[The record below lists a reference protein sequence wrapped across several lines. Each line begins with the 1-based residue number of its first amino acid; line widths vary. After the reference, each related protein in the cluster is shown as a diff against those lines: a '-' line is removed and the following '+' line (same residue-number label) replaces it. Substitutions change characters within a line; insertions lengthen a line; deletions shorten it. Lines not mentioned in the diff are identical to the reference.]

1 MPAISIAALTKL
13 SKSPQIVFLATW
25 QRQHSQI
32 ISLHTTMEG
41 AHKYCCAQARSTI
54 KKWDPNLKISDS
66 KLFDKWNE
74 ITEGVESFEITSE
87 TLHGPKDWK
96 KRKPEPAVLESY
108 AIPGDFDFFE
118 TYDEDN

>member
-25 QRQHSQI
+25 KRQHSQI

-87 TLHGPKDWK
+87 TLHGPKNWAKSHKIKGFDNWET
-96 KRKPEPAVLESY
+96 PP
-108 AIPGDFDFFE
+108 DFDFFE
-118 TYDEDN
+118 THREDN